1 MEGGFLVENC
11 SLKERVRLL
20 KTEISV
26 IESQIKSLEDR
37 KRKTTR
43 EIQEIDE
50 SVVLLQ
56 KVSVFFRN
64 LIDREVLETV
74 KLFDEMQTEGLR
86 AIFYDQDLSVE
97 SKVDIQRGKV
107 SVEFDVVHKKE
118 NGHIIKGSSLNQF
131 GGAVLAVQSFILRV
145 LLARKNG
152 LKNFFVFDETFPSFD
167 GNYAGKFAEF
177 INYLSEKMSLDV
189 LLVTHDPK
197 MFQHAKKKYR
207 IRKDSSGKVFF
218 QHED

>member
-1 MEGGFLVENC
+1 MENC
-11 SLKERVRLL
+11 SLKDRIRQLN
-20 KTEISV
+20 TDISV
-26 IESQIKSLEDR
+26 IDSQILNLESR
-37 KRKTTR
+37 EKKLKQ

-50 SVVLLQ
+50 ETILLQ

-64 LIDREVLETV
+64 LIDQEVLETV
-74 KLFDEMQTEGLR
+74 KLFDEMQTEGLKT
-86 AIFYDQDLSVE
+86 IFYDQDLSVE

-118 NGHIIKGSSLNQF
+118 NGHVIKGSSLNQF

-145 LLARKNG
+145 LLSRKNG
-152 LKNFFVFDETFPSFD
+152 LRNFFVFDETFPSFD

-177 INYLSEKMSLDV
+177 INYLSEKMNLDV

-197 MFQHAKKKYR
+197 MYQHAKKKYR

-218 QHED
+218 QNED

>member
-1 MEGGFLVENC
+1 MENC
-11 SLKERVRLL
+11 SLKDRIRQLN
-20 KTEISV
+20 TDISV
-26 IESQIKSLEDR
+26 IDSQIINLESR
-37 KRKTTR
+37 EKKLKQ

-50 SVVLLQ
+50 ETILLQ

-64 LIDREVLETV
+64 LIDQEVLETV

-86 AIFYDQDLSVE
+86 TIFYDQDLSVE

-118 NGHIIKGSSLNQF
+118 NGHVIKGSSLNQF

-145 LLARKNG
+145 LLSRKNG
-152 LKNFFVFDETFPSFD
+152 LRNFFVFDETFPSFD

-177 INYLSEKMSLDV
+177 INYLSEKMNLDV

-197 MFQHAKKKYR
+197 MYQHAKKKYR

-218 QHED
+218 QNED